1 MRITL
6 SAAVTA
12 DGYLDDTTPSRLMI
26 STPEDWAAVLSLRAA
41 HDAILVGAET
51 LRRDDPAL
59 VLRDPQL
66 RRKRNERGLRPDPTK
81 VTLTESGRL
90 SPDLRFFT
98 TGEADR
104 YVFSTR
110 ELPELSAVATAISSD
125 GEPLTARFVVT
136 ELEKRGVERLFV
148 EGGSRILGMFLSEG
162 MADTLRLAVNPALH
176 LGPGRGYARFEPRLP
191 ADTPCRR
198 ELLGGMEVRTWTL
211 HPDTTEQDLHY
222 LGMATGES
230 RRCIPAPTSY
240 CVGAVVVTTDGRLFT
255 GYTHESSPTRHAEQ
269 EAVRKALQAGAEL
282 RGAAIYSSME
292 PCSTRASEPE
302 SCSQLILRH
311 GFSRVVFALYEPDR
325 FVCCH
330 GALRLR
336 QAGLDV
342 RAYPSLGGE
351 VLAVNAHLWR

>member
-12 DGYLDDTTPSRLMI
+12 DGYLDDTTPRRLMI
-26 STPEDWAAVLSLRAA
+26 STPEDWAAVQELRGA

-66 RRKRNERGLRPDPTK
+66 RLERCERGLRPDIAK
-81 VTLTESGRL
+81 VTLTHSGRL
-90 SPDLRFFT
+90 SPDLRFFK
-98 TGEADR
+98 TGDADR
-104 YVFSTR
+104 YVFSTH
-110 ELPELSAVATAISSD
+110 ELPELSNVSTVISSN

-136 ELEKRGVERLFV
+136 ELEKRGIERLFV
-148 EGGSRILGMFLSEG
+148 EGGSRILYMFLSEG
-162 MADTLRLAVNPALH
+162 LADTLRLAVNPALH
-176 LGPGRGYARFEPRLP
+176 LGPEMGYARFEPHLP
-191 ADTPCRR
+191 ADAPCLR
-198 ELLGGMEVRTWTL
+198 EQAGEMEVRTWTL
-211 HPDTTEQDLHY
+211 HPDTTEEDLCY
-222 LGMATGES
+222 LGMAIRES
-230 RRCIPAPTSY
+230 HRCTPAPTSY
-240 CVGAVVVTTDGRLFT
+240 CVGAVVLTADGRLFT

-269 EAVRKALQAGAEL
+269 EAVCKALQAGADL

-292 PCSTRASEPE
+292 PCSTRSSEPE

-325 FVCCH
+325 FVCCR
-330 GALRLR
+330 GALHLR
-336 QAGLDV
+336 EAGLDV

-351 VLAVNAHLWR
+351 VLNVNAHLWR

>member
-12 DGYLDDTTPSRLMI
+12 NGYLDDTTPRRLMI
-26 STPEDWAAVLSLRAA
+26 STPEDWAAVHALRAQ

-66 RRKRNERGLRPDPTK
+66 RRKRSERGLRPDPAK

-98 TGEADR
+98 QGDADR

-110 ELPELSAVATAISSD
+110 ELPELSDVSTVISSA

-136 ELEKRGVERLFV
+136 ELEKRGIERLFI
-148 EGGSRILGMFLSEG
+148 EGGSRILQMFLSEG
-162 MADTLRLAVNPALH
+162 MADSLRLALNPALH
-176 LGPGRGYARFEPRLP
+176 LGPEMGYARFEPHLS

-198 ELLGGMEVRTWTL
+198 EMVGGMEVRTWTL
-211 HPDTTEQDLHY
+211 QPDTTEEDLRY
-222 LGMATGES
+222 LGMAIGES
-230 RRCIPAPTSY
+230 RRCTPAPTSY
-240 CVGAVVVTTDGRLFT
+240 CVGAVVVTADGRLFT
-255 GYTHESSPTRHAEQ
+255 GYTHETSPTRHAEQ
-269 EAVRKALQAGAEL
+269 EAVCKALHAGAEL

-302 SCSQLILRH
+302 SCAQLILRH

-325 FVCCH
+325 FVRCR
-330 GALRLR
+330 GALLLR
-336 QAGLDV
+336 EAGLDV

-351 VLAVNAHLWR
+351 VLDANAHLWR